1 MIYSVIGIFF
11 VLSLG
16 FIVPSV
22 YAQDIP
28 EWVKS
33 NAGWWANDIIEDQEF
48 ILGIQFLINEQI
60 LIIPATSISSEQS
73 EKIPSWV
80 KSNAGW
86 WADGII
92 TDTEF
97 VDSIQYLIANG
108 ILSINSQSR
117 LDQTPESESET
128 YTGSGE
134 FADGDFFHRTSGVAS
149 IEYVEGLGGTLH
161 FDNGFTTV
169 LGPDLFVY
177 LATDKS
183 ASDFVNV
190 GRLQSSSGAQSYEIP
205 ADIDLTKYD
214 NVLVWCK
221 SFGVLFGNASIS

>member
-11 VLSLG
+11 ILSLS
-16 FIVPSV
+16 FALPSV

-33 NAGWWANDIIEDQEF
+33 NAGWWADDVIEDQEF
-48 ILGIQFLINEQI
+48 VLGIQFLINKQI
-60 LIIPATSISSEQS
+60 LIIPATSTSSEKS
-73 EKIPSWV
+73 ENIPSWV

-92 TDTEF
+92 TDIEF
-97 VDSIQYLIANG
+97 VDSIQHLIANE
-108 ILSINSQSR
+108 ILTVTPQSE
-117 LDQTPESESET
+117 LEQTPESEPET
-128 YTGSGE
+128 YTASGE
-134 FADGDFFHRTSGVAS
+134 FSDGDFFHRTSGVAS
-149 IEYVEGLGGTLH
+149 VEYVEGLGGTLH

-190 GRLQSSSGAQSYEIP
+190 GRLQSSSGEQSYEIP